1 MTGVVAAT
9 TAVVVLAAL
18 AVLQVLVAS
27 GRPLGRF
34 VWGGQHDV
42 LPRRLRVGSAVSLL
56 VYAAIA
62 VVLLWRSTAAPPVP
76 GALTVTVWVLA
87 GYFAL
92 GVALN
97 AVSRSRSERLVMT
110 PVCVVLTACS
120 VVVATS

>member
-1 MTGVVAAT
+1 VTGVVAAAV
-9 TAVVVLAAL
+9 AVVVLAGL
-18 AVLQVLVAS
+18 AVLQLMVAS

-42 LPRRLRVGSAVSLL
+42 LPRRWRVGSAVSVL

-62 VVLLWRSTAAPPVP
+62 VVLLWRATTTAPVP
-76 GALTVTVWVLA
+76 GAVTVAVWVLA

-97 AVSRSRSERLVMT
+97 GLSRSRSERLVMT
-110 PVCVVLTACS
+110 PVCVALTACS
-120 VVVATS
+120 VLVATA